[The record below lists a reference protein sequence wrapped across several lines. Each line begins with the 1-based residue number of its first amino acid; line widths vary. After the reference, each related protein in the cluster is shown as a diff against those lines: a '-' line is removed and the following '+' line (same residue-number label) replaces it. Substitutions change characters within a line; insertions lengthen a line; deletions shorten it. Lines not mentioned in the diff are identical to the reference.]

1 MSAAPSLQAWL
12 AVVVVA
18 LLLAGCAGGGRW
30 AGAEAGAQVSDSRL
44 RVTFHLHC
52 FSGVPA
58 AGQARLEYW
67 NEGIARGNPDPDCV
81 SRTPLLP
88 PVALRAVVRTQDPE
102 SAVEQLRLQVEPS
115 ALAAIRLA
123 LDNHQ
128 RQLVAIAV
136 QGRLV
141 SVVFVLGTV
150 PDGGIPL
157 FIADREAA
165 SALESDLLILLGHA
179 R

>member
-1 MSAAPSLQAWL
+1 MSAGPSLQAWL
-12 AVVVVA
+12 AVVVA

-30 AGAEAGAQVSDSRL
+30 AGAGAQVSDARL

-88 PVALRAVVRTQDPE
+88 PVDLRAVVRTQDPE

-123 LDNHQ
+123 LDTHQ
-128 RQLVAIAV
+128 RQLVDRAALSTV
-136 QGRLV
+136 AL
-141 SVVFVLGTV
+141 FVLGTV

>member
-1 MSAAPSLQAWL
+1 MSNRPLQAWL
-12 AVVVVA
+12 AAVVVL
-18 LLLAGCAGGGRW
+18 LLLAGCAGDGRW
-30 AGAEAGAQVSDSRL
+30 AGAGAQAQASDARL

-52 FSGVPA
+52 FSGVPV

-88 PVALRAVVRTQDPE
+88 PVDLRAVVRTQDPE
-102 SAVEQLRLQVEPS
+102 SAVEQLRLEVEPS
-115 ALAAIRLA
+115 ALAAIRQA
-123 LDNHQ
+123 LDTHQ
-128 RQLVAIAV
+128 RQVVAIAV

-150 PDGGIPL
+150 PEGGIPL

-165 SALESDLLILLGHA
+165 SALESDLLILLGS
-179 R
+179 RR

>member
-1 MSAAPSLQAWL
+1 M
-12 AVVVVA
+12 
-18 LLLAGCAGGGRW
+18 
-30 AGAEAGAQVSDSRL
+30 
-44 RVTFHLHC
+44 
-52 FSGVPA
+52 
-58 AGQARLEYW
+58 
-67 NEGIARGNPDPDCV
+67 
-81 SRTPLLP
+81 
-88 PVALRAVVRTQDPE
+88 
-102 SAVEQLRLQVEPS
+102 EQLRLQVEPS

-123 LDNHQ
+123 LDTHQ

>member
-1 MSAAPSLQAWL
+1 MSARTCLRAWL
-12 AVVVVA
+12 ATVV
-18 LLLAGCAGGGRW
+18 LLLAGCAGGGHW
-30 AGAEAGAQVSDSRL
+30 AGAPASDARL
-44 RVTFHLHC
+44 RVSFHLHC
-52 FSGVPA
+52 FSGVPVD
-58 AGQARLEYW
+58 GQARLEYW

-88 PVALRAVVRTQDPE
+88 PVDLRAVVRTQDPE
-102 SAVEQLRLQVEPS
+102 SAVERLRLEVEPS
-115 ALAAIRLA
+115 DLAAIRLA
-123 LDNHQ
+123 LAAHQ

-157 FIADREAA
+157 FISDREAA

>member
-1 MSAAPSLQAWL
+1 MSDRPSLQAWL
-12 AVVVVA
+12 AAVVVV
-18 LLLAGCAGGGRW
+18 LLLAGCAGGGRG
-30 AGAEAGAQVSDSRL
+30 AGAGAQASDARL

-52 FSGVPA
+52 FSGVPV

-81 SRTPLLP
+81 ARTPLLP
-88 PVALRAVVRTQDPE
+88 PVDLRAVVRTQDPE
-102 SAVEQLRLQVEPS
+102 SAVEQLLLEVEPS
-115 ALAAIRLA
+115 ALASIRQA
-123 LDNHQ
+123 LDTHQ

-150 PDGGIPL
+150 PEGGIPL

-165 SALESDLLILLGHA
+165 AALESDLLILLGS
-179 R
+179 RR